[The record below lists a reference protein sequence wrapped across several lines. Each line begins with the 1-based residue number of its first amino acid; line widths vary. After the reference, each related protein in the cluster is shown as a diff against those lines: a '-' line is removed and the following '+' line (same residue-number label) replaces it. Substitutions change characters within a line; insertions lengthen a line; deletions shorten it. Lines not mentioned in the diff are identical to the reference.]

1 MRDYN
6 KVILM
11 GNFAQ
16 DPEFKDFGNGRQVSN
31 FVVAVNRKWTGPEG
45 QEASEVSFI
54 DCEIWGKQ
62 AKTISDY
69 FSKGRPIFL
78 EGRLRQDKWTDKETQ
93 KKQSRIRVV
102 VESFSFIDSKKD
114 VDGTIPA
121 IAGNSCFPDDIL
133 DSDSD
138 FDAL

>member
-16 DPEFKDFGNGRQVSN
+16 DPEFKDLGNGKQLTN
-31 FVVAVNRKWTGPEG
+31 FVVAVNRRWTGPEG
-45 QEASEVSFI
+45 QEANEVSFI
-54 DCEIWGKQ
+54 DCEVWGKQ
-62 AKTISDY
+62 AKTISSY

-78 EGRLRQDKWTDKETQ
+78 EGRLRQDKWIDKETQ

-121 IAGNSCFPDDIL
+121 IAGNGCFPDDIM